1 MTRYRQYPQKEG
13 LESRIRDTV
22 LAMEMSMS
30 TAAELNVLPGYA
42 KPDVQ
47 TRPQARQSR
56 GHGVHLGH
64 FGYFSVTLIPQIP
77 ERVAMQWVEVEPMP
91 PKSKPKEPSPAAT
104 LPSPNNLT
112 FWILPFSFVLLQS
125 PVRWRLDKIC
135 VVCFVCLFGGSRWK
149 LGGLLQLWILWASTG
164 QRRCASLHWIHDH
177 DKCIQS
183 AIAKEGSYR
192 LV

>member
-1 MTRYRQYPQKEG
+1 MQKCNNASLFSQRKMTRYRQYPQKEG

-77 ERVAMQWVEVEPMP
+77 ERVAMQ
-91 PKSKPKEPSPAAT
+91 
-104 LPSPNNLT
+104 
-112 FWILPFSFVLLQS
+112 
-125 PVRWRLDKIC
+125 
-135 VVCFVCLFGGSRWK
+135 
-149 LGGLLQLWILWASTG
+149 
-164 QRRCASLHWIHDH
+164 
-177 DKCIQS
+177 
-183 AIAKEGSYR
+183 
-192 LV
+192 